1 MKKTV
6 TLEIAL
12 GTIKWLRYKHRIQAP
27 RPSEGTLNVGQV
39 CEKYG
44 VSHWVVH
51 YWISRGIV
59 SAKQRKSNAPYAIT
73 IDNESDR
80 RLQQWVANSAHLH
93 P

>member
-1 MKKTV
+1 V
-6 TLEIAL
+6 
-12 GTIKWLRYKHRIQAP
+12 R
-27 RPSEGTLNVGQV
+27 QV

-59 SAKQRKSNAPYAIT
+59 PAKQRKPNAPYAIT
-73 IDNESDR
+73 IDNNLDR